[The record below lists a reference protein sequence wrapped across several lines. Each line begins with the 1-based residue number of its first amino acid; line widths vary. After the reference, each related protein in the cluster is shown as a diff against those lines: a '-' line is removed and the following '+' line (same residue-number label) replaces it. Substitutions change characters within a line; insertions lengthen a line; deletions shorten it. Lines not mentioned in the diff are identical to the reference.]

1 MALTLRMRSG
11 DVDPEPELPFD
22 APRVLVGRAPG
33 CDLQLPDPSVSPRH
47 ASIRQRGSDYVL
59 VDEGSDNGTFVAD
72 APLVGHAPHVLS
84 DGELLRFGRVWVE
97 VRLGPAEHP
106 TEVQASRELAR
117 RLVDAALAADDKPY
131 GMLVRCEGVEEP
143 LCLEE
148 PRHPYLVGSKKG
160 ADLRLPS
167 GSPSRALELRRQAD
181 QLWVTLL
188 PGASAAVGEREL
200 VPGERTAWPKTAALT
215 LGGLRFSVSDPT
227 AQILE
232 RLEREPTE
240 RLAEGAAID
249 PPSGLSEAA
258 DDEED
263 EEEEADDDAGGDADE
278 DEVDEEQDERG
289 GDLAVAAPGAVA
301 AGQSRPRTSGGSWT
315 KLDAVVFLLAVSVL
329 ALSIWAI
336 RWLARLGAA

>member
-1 MALTLRMRSG
+1 MALTLRLRSG
-11 DVDPEPELPFD
+11 DVDPEPELAFD

-47 ASIRQRGSDYVL
+47 ASIRQRGSEYVL
-59 VDEGSDNGTFVAD
+59 VDEGSDNGTFVGD
-72 APLVGHAPHVLS
+72 APLVGRAPHALS

-97 VRLGPAEHP
+97 VRLGPAEHAA
-106 TEVQASRELAR
+106 EVQASRELAR
-117 RLVDAALAADDKPY
+117 HLVDAALAADDKPY

-143 LCLEE
+143 LCLAE

-167 GSPSRALELRRQAD
+167 GTPSRALELRRQAD
-181 QLWVTLL
+181 QLWVTLQ
-188 PGASAAVGEREL
+188 PGASAAIGERQL
-200 VPGERTAWPKTAALT
+200 VPGERTAWPKTAT
-215 LGGLRFSVSDPT
+215 LSLGSLRLAVSDPT

-240 RLAEGAAID
+240 RLAEDAAID

-263 EEEEADDDAGGDADE
+263 EEEAADDDDGEE
-278 DEVDEEQDERG
+278 DEEADEEQDAHG
-289 GDLAVAAPGAVA
+289 GELVA
-301 AGQSRPRTSGGSWT
+301 AGAAAAGESRSRPSGGSWT